1 MMSPPAKAHKWYQI
15 KWFQDHDTPEERK
28 LITKLDILIVPY
40 VFVVSII
47 LRRASRLC

>member
-28 LITKLDILIVPY
+28 LIVYAVPACTFR
-40 VFVVSII
+40 VLTFTM
-47 LRRASRLC
+47 LQNEH

>member
-1 MMSPPAKAHKWYQI
+1 MSPPAKAHKWYQI